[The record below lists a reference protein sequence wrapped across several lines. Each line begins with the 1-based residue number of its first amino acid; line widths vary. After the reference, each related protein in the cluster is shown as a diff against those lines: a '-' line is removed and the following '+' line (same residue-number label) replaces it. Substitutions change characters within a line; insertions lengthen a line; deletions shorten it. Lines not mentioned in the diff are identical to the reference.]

1 MKIVDLTPLKNNDT
15 EFEKLV
21 SAVTEHYKCDWDD
34 AVHESYGKYVKH
46 VQEKEALL
54 SKLYNESES
63 LIRQINE
70 LKIDVIIKKANSL
83 CLEADY
89 DF

>member
-1 MKIVDLTPLKNNDT
+1 MNNDDILSLKSNVD
-15 EFEKLV
+15 EYADL
-21 SAVTEHYKCDWDD
+21 SMRLSNAYRCDWDD
-34 AVHESYGKYVKH
+34 AVHESYGKYVIH

-54 SKLYNESES
+54 SKIYDESEK